1 MIYGTLADANAYH
14 AARANAGWTGSDVD
28 KLAALQRGTDFV
40 DGRYRYQTAGGCW
53 RSMFRGTKTGGRAQA
68 REWPR
73 TGASDSDGNA
83 IPDNEVP
90 SEVERAT
97 YEAALRELTEPG
109 SLSPDYVSAGQVTR
123 ETVGPI
129 TVQYASG
136 QSDGAMT
143 PNRPVVTGVDDI
155 LAGLIC
161 DRPKF
166 GIGVRVV

>member
-1 MIYGTLADANAYH
+1 MYGTLADANQYH
-14 AARANAGWTGSDVD
+14 ADRGNTAWAGTDTA
-28 KLAALQRGTDFV
+28 KTAALIRASDYI

-53 RSMFRGTKTGGRAQA
+53 RSMFRGTKTDGRGQE

-73 TGASDSDGNA
+73 TGATDSDGNA

-90 SEVERAT
+90 VEVERAT

-109 SLSPDYVSAGQVTR
+109 SLSPDYVAAGQVTR

-136 QSDGAMT
+136 QSDGAMP
-143 PNRPVVTGVDDI
+143 PNRPVVTVVDDI